1 MIFSVHFKPF
11 FPLFA
16 AFFIVLNACCHSVA
30 QPKEAAKMD
39 TKSMSTAPHEQAT
52 AVFAEGCF
60 WCSEHIFESV
70 MGVDSAVSGYSGGH
84 TTNPTYREVCGEK
97 TGHAEAILVYY
108 DPKVIDFAELV
119 NVFFSSQDP
128 TTPDQQG
135 PDRGSSYRSI
145 AFYQNDAEKTAIENE
160 IAAVNAS
167 GRFKNKIVTE
177 VTKFQKFYRAEE
189 YHQNY
194 IAQET
199 GNPYVTSVSLPR
211 FEKFKRDYKP
221 RPKSEMNDSK
231 MEIIYS
237 LADTSLTK
245 VVKTDG
251 EWKKILTADQ
261 YFILREQGTEP
272 PFKNAYWDNHK
283 SGHYFCAGCRL
294 PLFSSETKF
303 ESGTG
308 WPSFFAP
315 ISPKRVGNIADKSY
329 GMTRNESVC
338 GRCGGHLGHVFEDG
352 PKPTGLRYC
361 MDSGALIFVEK

>member
-1 MIFSVHFKPF
+1 MNISVHFKAFLPV
-11 FPLFA
+11 LA
-16 AFFIVLNACCHSVA
+16 AFFIILNACCHTVA
-30 QPKEAAKMD
+30 QPKEATKMES
-39 TKSMSTAPHEQAT
+39 KPMSTMAHEQAI

-70 MGVDSAVSGYSGGH
+70 AGVDSAVSGYAGGH
-84 TTNPTYREVCGEK
+84 TTNPTYREVCGEG
-97 TGHAEAILVYY
+97 TGHAESVKIYY
-108 DPKVIDFAELV
+108 DPKVIDFAELL

-135 PDRGSSYRSI
+135 PDRGSSYRSV
-145 AFYQNDAEKTAIENE
+145 AFYQNDVEKMAIEKE
-160 IAAVNAS
+160 IAVVNAS
-167 GRFKNKIVTE
+167 GRFKNKVVTE
-177 VTKFQKFYRAEE
+177 VTKLDRFYRAEE

-199 GNPYVTSVSLPR
+199 GNPYVASVSLPR

-221 RPKSEMNDSK
+221 RPKAEMMDSKSEMGF
-231 MEIIYS
+231 S
-237 LADTSLTK
+237 LADTSLVR
-245 VVKTDG
+245 VVKTNA

-261 YFILREQGTEP
+261 YFILREDGTEP
-272 PFKNAYWDNHK
+272 SFKNAYYDNHK
-283 SGHYFCAGCRL
+283 KGNYFCAGCHL

-315 ISPKRVGNIADKSY
+315 ISPSRVGSESDKSY
-329 GMTRNESVC
+329 GMSRDETVC
-338 GRCGGHLGHVFEDG
+338 ARCGGHLGHVFNDG